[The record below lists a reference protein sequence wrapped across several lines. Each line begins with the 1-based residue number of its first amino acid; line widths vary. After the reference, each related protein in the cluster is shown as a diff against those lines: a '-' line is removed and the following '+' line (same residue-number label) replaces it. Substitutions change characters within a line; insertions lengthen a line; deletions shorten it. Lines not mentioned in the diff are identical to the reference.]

1 MFACDCDN
9 SKLVTSSYTETQHNA
24 VCENCNQTILSRESH
39 QTYTYS
45 EGFFTEDGAYSI
57 LITNRYYVK
66 NAQILTEQKNSRLGS
81 CTMHV

>member
-39 QTYTYS
+39 QTRRYLY
-45 EGFFTEDGAYSI
+45 EKN
-57 LITNRYYVK
+57 ITNTFNFNDVF
-66 NAQILTEQKNSRLGS
+66 ICDLL
-81 CTMHV
+81 